1 MNLSTKCNCCCKED
15 VCAAKDDYKADI
27 GRIKEAIKS
36 DVTEVGIHC
45 KYFAAY
51 VKTERA
57 QEGE

>member
-36 DVTEVGIHC
+36 DATEVKIHC
-45 KYFAAY
+45 KHFAAHIR
-51 VKTERA
+51 TERTR
-57 QEGE
+57 EGE